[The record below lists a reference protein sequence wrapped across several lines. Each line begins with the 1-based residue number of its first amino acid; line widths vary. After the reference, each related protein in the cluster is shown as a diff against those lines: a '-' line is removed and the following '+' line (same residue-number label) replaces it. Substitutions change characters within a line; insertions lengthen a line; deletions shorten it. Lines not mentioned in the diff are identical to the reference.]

1 MNNQELN
8 TKLQQLIKID
18 NYCDYVI
25 AVKEFSSEYKK
36 TEFYKLTKKPLEK
49 ALNEMKLHNLINMKG
64 MIKRIQ
70 ELIDGLNFDN
80 VQQLIEDFSNMYAQ
94 ENADI
99 QNILTN
105 FVDNV
110 TNENKN

>member
-8 TKLQQLIKID
+8 AKLQQLIKID
-18 NYCDYVI
+18 NYCDYII
-25 AVKEFSSEYKK
+25 AVKEFSPEYKK

-49 ALNEMKLHNLINMKG
+49 ALNEMKLHNLINMKS

-94 ENADI
+94 ENADV

-110 TNENKN
+110 TNDKN

>member
-8 TKLQQLIKID
+8 AKLQELIKID

-49 ALNEMKLHNLINMKG
+49 ALNEIKLHNLINMKG
-64 MIKRIQ
+64 IISRIQ
-70 ELIDGLNFDN
+70 QIIDGLNFDN
-80 VQQLIEDFSNMYAQ
+80 VQQLVEDFSNMYAQ

-99 QNILTN
+99 QDIISN
-105 FVDNV
+105 FVN
-110 TNENKN
+110 TTGNNNQN